1 MALLPGLQFAMDIL
15 KRERDRMSMEL
26 YGSLRSLGL
35 TGTAG
40 EDDLPKPRRGRPAGS
55 KNGTADG
62 QPKKRQLSAA
72 GRAAIAAGTR
82 RRWAEFR
89 AQQALEAGGKPN
101 GKVNGKPTVKMAK
114 DLAKAR
120 GAASGWP
127 ADPEERKAEMHRRMK
142 VAAQNKKREES
153 AA

>member
-35 TGTAG
+35 TDTAG
-40 EDDLPKPRRGRPAGS
+40 DDDPPKPRRGRPAGS

-62 QPKKRQLSAA
+62 QPKKRNLSVA

-82 RRWAEFR
+82 RRWAEFH
-89 AQQALEAGGKPN
+89 AQKALAAGGKPN
-101 GKVNGKPTVKMAK
+101 GKVNGKPNGK
-114 DLAKAR
+114 AKAR
-120 GAASGWP
+120 GASSGWP